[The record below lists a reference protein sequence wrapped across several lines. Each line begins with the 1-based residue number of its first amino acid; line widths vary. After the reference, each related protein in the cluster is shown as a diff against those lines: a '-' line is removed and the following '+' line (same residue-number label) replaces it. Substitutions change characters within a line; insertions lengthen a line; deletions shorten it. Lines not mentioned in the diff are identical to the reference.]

1 MNYHSGFHAYRWIRG
16 QEYDPGESAPSQ
28 RPVDRFVNTSY
39 PEDWRLRVG
48 QFLANTTRLRPRMIG
63 SRRRS
68 WMKPWLLW
76 IDCFDP
82 HEPWDR
88 LRDLGYPD
96 DSIVLVLGRTSGVS
110 SSVPAVSPTNC
121 II

>member
-1 MNYHSGFHAYRWIRG
+1 
-16 QEYDPGESAPSQ
+16 
-28 RPVDRFVNTSY
+28 
-39 PEDWRLRVG
+39 
-48 QFLANTTRLRPRMIG
+48 
-63 SRRRS
+63 
-68 WMKPWLLW
+68 MKPWLLW

-82 HEPWDR
+82 HEPWDPPAR
-88 LRDLGYPD
+88 FDTYTDPAYTGPRLILPMGGLTRTWATPEETRFMRGLYAGEVEFVDYCLERLFAGLRDLGYPD